1 MRRLGAAAGLLLA
14 ALTLLIVATPAAQ
27 PASAGGR
34 PLRYLA
40 GDVGTLDPAFISDA
54 SDVQLLLQH
63 AGLTRIDEE
72 GSVYASLADGWEISD
87 EGRTYTFH
95 LREGLRFSD
104 GTPLTAADVRRSW
117 LRILDPATG
126 ALAPDVLTIIEG
138 AAAWRARAA
147 RRTTSASR
155 RRTTRRWSS
164 TWSMRPATFRRWWPP
179 RPRSSSRLR

>member
-1 MRRLGAAAGLLLA
+1 MP
-14 ALTLLIVATPAAQ
+14 PAAQ

-40 GDVGTLDPAFISDA
+40 GEVGTLDPAFISDA
-54 SDVQLLLQH
+54 SDVQLLLQLY

-95 LREGLRFSD
+95 LRDGLRFSD

-117 LRILDPATG
+117 LGSSILRPG
-126 ALAPDVLTIIEG
+126 R
-138 AAAWRARAA
+138 WRP
-147 RRTTSASR
+147 TS
-155 RRTTRRWSS
+155 
-164 TWSMRPATFRRWWPP
+164 
-179 RPRSSSRLR
+179 